1 MISVE
6 LLLQQIVN
14 GLILGSI
21 YSICA
26 VGLTLIFGVMGVP
39 NFAHGD
45 IYMML
50 GSYMA
55 FSLYTLFGE
64 PLVAIL
70 GVIPISFLVGVVL
83 NYTLFHDLPRR
94 SLTDIMIITFGLSM
108 CIEGLTLIIWRADW
122 YKIPSIV
129 TGSVSIGGI
138 SYPYERLMIVGV
150 AVAILAALWIFVQKT
165 KLGKAMRATQQN
177 KEAAQAVGISLSRVY
192 ALTLG
197 IGFAL
202 AAIAGAFLAPVFF
215 IHPAIGLPVGLKSFT
230 VIILAGLGSV
240 YGAIICGFIIG
251 VAEAVGGTLFSFAYA
266 DAISYIITILV
277 ILFIPRGLFGRY

>member
-1 MISVE
+1 MVSVE

-45 IYMML
+45 IYMLL
-50 GSYMA
+50 GSYVA
-55 FSLYTLFGE
+55 FSLYTLFGG

-70 GVIPISFLVGVVL
+70 GVIPISFLVGLLL

-108 CIEGLTLIIWRADW
+108 CIEGLVLIIWRADW
-122 YKIPSIV
+122 HKIPSVV
-129 TGSVSIGGI
+129 TGSVNIGGL
-138 SYPYERLMIVGV
+138 SYAYERVMIVGV
-150 AVAILAALWIFVQKT
+150 TIAIIAALWIFVQKT
-165 KLGKAMRATQQN
+165 KWGKAMRATQQN
-177 KEAAQAVGISLSRVY
+177 KEAAQAVGISLSRIY

-197 IGFAL
+197 IGFTL
-202 AAIAGAFLAPVFF
+202 AAIAGALLAPVFY
-215 IHPAIGLPVGLKSFT
+215 IHPAIGLPIGLKSFT
-230 VIILAGLGSV
+230 VTILAGLGSIH
-240 YGAIICGFIIG
+240 GAIICGFILG
-251 VAEAVGGTLFSFAYA
+251 VVEAVGGTLISFAYA